1 VTGIERIG
9 LYAGRACL
17 DVGVLAQARGLDGA
31 RFANLLM
38 RRKSLH
44 MPFEDPV
51 SFAVN
56 AGRPVVAAL
65 SEAERQSIRLL
76 VIASESGVDFGKS
89 MGTYVA
95 HYLGLP
101 AHCRTFEI
109 KQACYGGTAALRT
122 AAALVAAEGGRALVI
137 CTDLARPVPFSY
149 AEPSQGAAAV
159 ALLVG
164 PQPRLLTLE
173 PGALEVH
180 AYEVMDACRPTADA
194 ETGDADLSLLSY
206 LDCAEKAFAA
216 YRAAVGGADFVE
228 HFYRLAFHT
237 PFGGMVKGA
246 HRTLMRKTSAT
257 PPSAAAVEADFDRRV
272 GPSLRWCAE
281 VGNIYSGTVF
291 LALAGALEGADLSQ
305 PQRIGLF
312 SYGSGCCSEF
322 YSGIAGPSAA
332 AALGEAGIAAHLA
345 ERRALTL
352 AEYEDLLDR
361 QKSFYGVRS
370 VTVGGGGMEAV
381 WDSHFA
387 GQGLLVLE
395 GIDDWRRVYRWS

>member
-1 VTGIERIG
+1 MTIGIERIG
-9 LYAGRACL
+9 LYAGRASL
-17 DVGVLAQARGLDGA
+17 DVGELGRARGLDSA

-56 AGRPVVAAL
+56 AAKPMIDAMDD
-65 SEAERQSIRLL
+65 AERQSIRLL
-76 VIASESGVDFGKS
+76 LIASESGVDFGKS

-95 HYLGLP
+95 HFLGLSH
-101 AHCRTFEI
+101 ACRTFEI

-164 PQPRLLTLE
+164 PSPRVLALE
-173 PGALEVH
+173 PGALGVH

-206 LDCAEKAFAA
+206 LDCAEKAFLA
-216 YRAAVGGADFVE
+216 YRGAVGDVDFVG
-228 HFYRLAFHT
+228 HFHRLAFHT

-246 HRTLMRKTSAT
+246 HRTLMRKNA
-257 PPSAAAVEADFDRRV
+257 PGVPAMVDADFEARMA
-272 GPSLRWCAE
+272 PSLRWCAE

-291 LALAGALEGADLSQ
+291 LALAGALTDADLTE
-305 PQRIGLF
+305 PRRIGLF

-322 YSGIAGPSAA
+322 YSGMAGPDAA
-332 AALGEAGIAAHLA
+332 TALAEAAIPVHLGE
-345 ERRALTL
+345 RRPFTMD
-352 AEYEDLLDR
+352 EYEDLLDR
-361 QKSFYGVRS
+361 QKSFYGVRK
-370 VTVGGGGMEAV
+370 VAVETGGLGGV

-387 GQGLLVLE
+387 GRGLLVLT
-395 GIDDWRRVYRWS
+395 GIDDWRRGYAWS